1 MKTAKASSIAG
12 GPTLSRTCWR
22 PVRERS
28 ASRSRR
34 IGGRAFP
41 VRHPHVALVI
51 GLAVT
56 SPEFERDHEIRFV
69 LLDPDGGEI
78 ASGSGSVV
86 AHGTG
91 DGRDTLVTFSVDL
104 WNLTFPVPGD
114 YSVRILING
123 SERKRLPLVIFQAE
137 GLPGMPETAEPPG
150 GTPRFDA

>member
-1 MKTAKASSIAG
+1 MPEIEFAFLADAAETLPAHKFHVLG
-12 GPTLSRTCWR
+12 GGVS
-22 PVRERS
+22 
-28 ASRSRR
+28 R